1 MSHYRIKGSSPR
13 VRGKPGDG
21 PTTGP
26 GAGLIPARAG
36 KTGAATPCG
45 TSGRAHPRACGE
57 NPVDDGPVGRLPG
70 SSPRVR
76 GKRRRGRHLV
86 GPGRLIPARAGK
98 TCHVVSPIACSWAHP
113 RACGENGDGLA
124 DGGPDLGSSPR
135 VRGKPP
141 LSRTWTCLAGL
152 IPACAGKT
160 PGRPC
165 TTSAPPAHP
174 RACGENRRVGA
185 QLGRVRGS
193 SPRVRGKLQP
203 RLHRRVPAGL
213 IPARAGK
220 TQTATLIPVHTA
232 AHPRACGENAR
243 FDLNTAPG
251 SGSSPRVR
259 GKHSLDRRIRRSRG
273 LIPARAGKTW
283 WWCAARAPRG
293 AHPRACGE
301 NPRQHCARAARR
313 GSSPRVR
320 GKPRSA

>member
-1 MSHYRIKGSSPR
+1 MRGKPQPRGHLRLGDRLIPACAGKTPASPPCGAPGADHPRVCGENGGQRMSHYRIKGSSPR

-160 PGRPC
+160 TGCTGGR
-165 TTSAPPAHP
+165 ARARAHP
-174 RACGENRRVGA
+174 RVCGETSRR
-185 QLGRVRGS
+185 
-193 SPRVRGKLQP
+193 
-203 RLHRRVPAGL
+203 RR
-213 IPARAGK
+213 RW
-220 TQTATLIPVHTA
+220 
-232 AHPRACGENAR
+232 RCR
-243 FDLNTAPG
+243 
-251 SGSSPRVR
+251 
-259 GKHSLDRRIRRSRG
+259 
-273 LIPARAGKTW
+273 
-283 WWCAARAPRG
+283 
-293 AHPRACGE
+293 
-301 NPRQHCARAARR
+301 
-313 GSSPRVR
+313 
-320 GKPRSA
+320 